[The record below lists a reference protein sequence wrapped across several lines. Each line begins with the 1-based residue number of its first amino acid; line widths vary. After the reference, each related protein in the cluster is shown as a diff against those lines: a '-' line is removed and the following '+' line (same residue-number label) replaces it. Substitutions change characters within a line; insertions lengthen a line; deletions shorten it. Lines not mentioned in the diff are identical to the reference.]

1 MAEKALHGVNLTGW
15 LTLESWVTPEIF
27 AGSGALDEPAL
38 VTALGS
44 HAYAE
49 VVRRH
54 RDTFIT
60 AEDFSRIAARGL
72 NAVRLPVPWYAYG
85 ADGPNPGPYVG
96 CVDYVDRALEWA
108 EEYDIKVVFVLDTH
122 PGAPVPDDEDQDVSD
137 PRSVRERELDVI
149 SSLSKRYA
157 SRVGFFGIELADEV
171 TPQVRHGLTLTD
183 GAPVHFLR
191 NYYREAYELVRAAA
205 GEDPVVI
212 MPDGGYPSAWR
223 RFMAQS
229 HYVNVWLDCHLDRTN
244 FKIDV
249 AGPSGVRRMVEK
261 SRERIADASRCGMP
275 VMVGKWS
282 ASLPM
287 ADSSMTPEGRI
298 ALERIY
304 ASEQLDAY
312 GGLPAWFF
320 QTWKTS
326 GLLASWDARL
336 ALATFERG
344 MLS

>member
-1 MAEKALHGVNLTGW
+1 M
-15 LTLESWVTPEIF
+15 
-27 AGSGALDEPAL
+27 
-38 VTALGS
+38 
-44 HAYAE
+44 
-49 VVRRH
+49 
-54 RDTFIT
+54 
-60 AEDFSRIAARGL
+60 
-72 NAVRLPVPWYAYG
+72 
-85 ADGPNPGPYVG
+85 G

-312 GGLPAWFF
+312 GDLPAWFF